1 MRIGL
6 DYRPA
11 LKPNSRRRGIGRYVR
26 ELTDALLRRGDPKD
40 FLLYVFD
47 TRDDEPLPKGVAVR
61 RSPYLR
67 KPSRLNWVLE
77 AAWFPCE
84 LYRNEV
90 TLLHSFEPVSA
101 PHWPMG
107 RVLPT
112 VHDLIPYLFPEEVRR
127 HVPWD
132 FRLAQRWAWR
142 GMRRAVHLVAISQ
155 CTKDD
160 LVSVAGIPPDRITVV
175 YPGCN
180 FSPPTAGRE
189 ELRDWASERLGL
201 AEGFLLYV
209 GGTDF
214 RKNVGFLLEGFA
226 RLRRDGYRGAL
237 VLVGETFMLDIPET
251 RELRRRA
258 EGLGI
263 AGAIRRLG
271 WVDEETLA
279 RLYAS
284 ADAFVFPSRYEGFGL
299 PVVEAMRCGATILAA
314 RTSSIPEVA
323 GEAAYYFDPADLDG
337 FVAAFAHVRGAPA
350 EAEHRRL
357 VGLRRAAGFTW
368 DRAADRI
375 LEIYRTLGNV

>member
-26 ELTDALLRRGDPKD
+26 ELTDALLRRGDPRD

-47 TRDDEPLPKGVAVR
+47 TRDDTVLPGGVAVR

-77 AAWFPCE
+77 ATWFPWE
-84 LYRNEV
+84 LHRNEV

-101 PHWPMG
+101 PHWPAK
-107 RVLPT
+107 RVLVT

-142 GMRRAVHLVAISQ
+142 GMHRAVRLVAISQ

-160 LVSVAGIPPDRITVV
+160 LVSIAGIPPNRITVV

-180 FSPPTAGRE
+180 LSPPTGGRE
-189 ELRDWASERLGL
+189 ELRDWAARELGL

-214 RKNVGFLLEGFA
+214 RKNVAFLLEGFA
-226 RLRRDGYRGAL
+226 CLRREGYRGAL
-237 VLVGETFMLDIPET
+237 VLVGETFTLDIPET
-251 RELRRRA
+251 RKLRRLA
-258 EGLGI
+258 VDLDI
-263 AGAIRRLG
+263 AGVIRRPG
-271 WVDEETLA
+271 WVGEETLT

-299 PVVEAMRCGATILAA
+299 PVLEAMRCGAPILAA

-323 GEAAYYFDPADLDG
+323 EEAAYYFDPADLDS
-337 FVAAFAHVRGAPA
+337 FVAAFARMRGSPA

-357 VGLRRAAGFTW
+357 VGVRRAAEFTW

-375 LEIYRTLGNV
+375 LEIYRMLRNV